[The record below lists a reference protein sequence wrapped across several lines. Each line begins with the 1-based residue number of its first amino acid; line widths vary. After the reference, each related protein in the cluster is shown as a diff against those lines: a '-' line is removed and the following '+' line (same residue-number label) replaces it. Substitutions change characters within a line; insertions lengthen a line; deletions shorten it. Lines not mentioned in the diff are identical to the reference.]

1 MAKKKKLRGR
11 PPKNKIA
18 VIKIPGKRRPWTPV
32 EDEVI
37 KVLVQENGTQQWAL
51 IADKLNKEIKSPIR
65 SGKQCRERWHN
76 HLDPLILK
84 DPWSLEEEKLLFE
97 KHIELGNKWADISK
111 YLQGRTDNS
120 IKNHF
125 YSMLRRQYRK
135 LNGFDANREQLREF
149 DEVLSVAILNT
160 INKKLKSKKQVIV
173 YDEKDFSFTESSDY
187 DLRPLD
193 DLIITGIGI
202 DFCDHNNYI
211 LPEEVFMIHYDL
223 V

>member
-11 PPKNKIA
+11 PPKKKLT
-18 VIKIPGKRRPWTPV
+18 VINIPGKRRPWTST

-37 KVLVQENGTQQWAL
+37 KSLVQENGTQQWAL
-51 IADKLNKEIKSPIR
+51 IADKLNKKIKSPIR

-76 HLDPLILK
+76 HLDPTILK
-84 DPWSLEEEKLLFE
+84 DPWSLDEEKLLFE
-97 KHIELGNKWADISK
+97 KHIELGNKWADISRF
-111 YLQGRTDNS
+111 LQGRTDNS

-135 LNGFDANREQLREF
+135 LNGFDANRQQLKEY
-149 DEVLSVAILNT
+149 DEILSIAILNT
-160 INKKLKSKKQVIV
+160 VNKKIKSKKHVV
-173 YDEKDFSFTESSDY
+173 AYNEKDQSQTELSDY

-193 DLIITGIGI
+193 DLIVTGVGI
-202 DFCDHNNYI
+202 NFPDHNPY
-211 LPEEVFMIHYDL
+211 LLTEEVFMMHYDL